1 MILKG
6 IRVLISI
13 FCLVLICFWVAFF
26 IGPSM
31 SVVIDVWRGNVKAYP
46 NEHNN
51 IPNIIGNSGG
61 LIAHAGGGINGL
73 KYTNSLDAIEQSIEH
88 GFKMVEL
95 DLLISSD
102 GRIVAVHDWKTFHEM
117 TNSNNTGSISSK
129 EFESK
134 IIYDKYKT
142 LNISTAIDILDK
154 NDVVLVT
161 DKIKNLVLLSKYII
175 DKDKS
180 IIEVFSIDKYNE
192 AIDLGFNNVAL
203 NIDLNTPFILDW
215 IDLNKI
221 KAVTYRGDNLGS
233 LGSEYK
239 KAIELSNM
247 GVSSM
252 IYSTNDLDLDGIK
265 ASGIGNFA
273 LYVDFVLPSDEL

>member
-13 FCLVLICFWVAFF
+13 FCLVLICFWVAFV
-26 IGPSM
+26 IGPSI

-73 KYTNSLDAIEQSIEH
+73 KYTNSLEAMEQSIEH

-134 IIYDKYKT
+134 IIYGKYKT
-142 LNISTAIDILDK
+142 INISTAIDILDG

-161 DKIKNLVLLSKYII
+161 DKIKNLALLSKYII

-192 AIDLGFNNVAL
+192 AIELGFNNVAL

-252 IYSTNDLDLDGIK
+252 IYSTNDLDLVGIK

>member
-13 FCLVLICFWVAFF
+13 FCLVLICFWVAFV

-51 IPNIIGNSGG
+51 IPDIIDNSGG

-73 KYTNSLDAIEQSIEH
+73 KYTNSLEAMEQSIEH
-88 GFKMVEL
+88 GFKMIEL

-142 LNISTAIDILDK
+142 LNISTAIDILDE
-154 NDVVLVT
+154 NDVVFVT
-161 DKIKNLVLLSKYII
+161 DKIKNLALLSKYII

-192 AIDLGFNNVAL
+192 AIELGFNNVAL

>member
-13 FCLVLICFWVAFF
+13 FCLVLICFWVAFV

-31 SVVIDVWRGNVKAYP
+31 SVVIDVWRGNVKVYP

-51 IPNIIGNSGG
+51 ISEIIVNSGG

-73 KYTNSLDAIEQSIEH
+73 KYTNSLEAMEQSIEH
-88 GFKMVEL
+88 GFKMIEL

-102 GRIVAVHDWKTFHEM
+102 GRIVAVHDWKSFHEM
-117 TNSNNTGSISSK
+117 TNSNNTGSISYK

-134 IIYDKYKT
+134 TIYDKYKT
-142 LNISTAIDILDK
+142 LNISTALDILDE
-154 NDVVLVT
+154 NNVVLVT

-180 IIEVFSIDKYNE
+180 IIEVFSTDKYNE
-192 AIDLGFNNVAL
+192 AIELGFNNVAL
-203 NIDLNTPFILDW
+203 NIDLNTPLILEW

-233 LGSEYK
+233 LGSEYQ

-247 GVSSM
+247 GVSAM
-252 IYSTNDLDLDGIK
+252 IYSTNDLDLGGIK

-273 LYVDFVLPSDEL
+273 LYVDFVLPSDER

>member
-6 IRVLISI
+6 IRVLMSI
-13 FCLVLICFWVAFF
+13 FCLVLICFWVAFV

-46 NEHNN
+46 NEHNS
-51 IPNIIGNSGG
+51 ISEIIVNSGG

-73 KYTNSLDAIEQSIEH
+73 KYTNSLEAMEQSIEH
-88 GFKMVEL
+88 GFKMIEL

-102 GRIVAVHDWKTFHEM
+102 GRIVAVHDWKSFHEM
-117 TNSNNTGSISSK
+117 TNSNNGSISYK

-142 LNISTAIDILDK
+142 LNISTAIDILDE

-161 DKIKNLVLLSKYII
+161 DKIKNIALLSKYII

-180 IIEVFSIDKYNE
+180 IIEVFSTDKYNE
-192 AIDLGFNNVAL
+192 AIELGFNNVAL
-203 NIDLNTPFILDW
+203 NIDLNTPFILEW

-239 KAIELSNM
+239 KAIELSSM

>member
-13 FCLVLICFWVAFF
+13 FCLVLICSWVAFF

-46 NEHNN
+46 NTHNN
-51 IPNIIGNSGG
+51 ISNIIVNSGS
-61 LIAHAGGGINGL
+61 LIAHAGGGIDGF
-73 KYTNSLDAIEQSIEH
+73 KYTNSLEAVEKSIES
-88 GFKMVEL
+88 GFKMIEL
-95 DLLISSD
+95 DLLVSSD
-102 GRIVAVHDWKTFHEM
+102 GKIVAVHDWNSFHMM
-117 TNSNNTGSISSK
+117 TNSNKNGPIASE
-129 EFESK
+129 EFELK
-134 IIYDKYKT
+134 TINDNYHT
-142 LNISTAIDILDK
+142 LNISEAIEILSE
-154 NDVVLVT
+154 NEVVLVT
-161 DKIKNLVLLSKYII
+161 DKIKNLALLSKNII

-192 AIDLGFNNVAL
+192 AIELGFNNVAL
-203 NIDLNTPFILDW
+203 NIDLNTPFILEW

-221 KAVTYRGDNLGS
+221 RAVTYRGDNLGS

>member
-1 MILKG
+1 M
-6 IRVLISI
+6 SI
-13 FCLVLICFWVAFF
+13 FCLVLICFWVAFV

-31 SVVIDVWRGNVKAYP
+31 SVVIDVWRGNVQAYP

-51 IPNIIGNSGG
+51 ISEIIVNSGG

-73 KYTNSLDAIEQSIEH
+73 KYTNSLEAMEQSIEH
-88 GFKMVEL
+88 GFKMIEL

-102 GRIVAVHDWKTFHEM
+102 GRIVAVHDWKSFHEM
-117 TNSNNTGSISSK
+117 TNSNNTGSISYK

-142 LNISTAIDILDK
+142 LNISTAIDVLDE

-161 DKIKNLVLLSKYII
+161 DKIKNLALLSKYII

-192 AIDLGFNNVAL
+192 AIELGFNNVAL
-203 NIDLNTPFILDW
+203 NIDLNTPFILEW

-221 KAVTYRGDNLGS
+221 RAVTYRGDNLGS

-239 KAIELSNM
+239 KAIELSNL

>member
-13 FCLVLICFWVAFF
+13 FCLVLICFWVAFV

-73 KYTNSLDAIEQSIEH
+73 KYTNSLEAMEQSIEH
-88 GFKMVEL
+88 GFKMIEL

-102 GRIVAVHDWKTFHEM
+102 GRIVAVHDWKSFHEM
-117 TNSNNTGSISSK
+117 TNSNNTGSISYK

-134 IIYDKYKT
+134 VIYDKYKT
-142 LNISTAIDILDK
+142 LNISTAIDVLDE

-161 DKIKNLVLLSKYII
+161 DKIKNLALLSKYII

-203 NIDLNTPFILDW
+203 NIDLNTPFILEW

>member
-13 FCLVLICFWVAFF
+13 FCLVLICFWVAFV

-73 KYTNSLDAIEQSIEH
+73 KYTNSLEAMEQSIEH

-203 NIDLNTPFILDW
+203 NIVLNTPFILDW

>member
-13 FCLVLICFWVAFF
+13 FCLVLICFWVAFV

-73 KYTNSLDAIEQSIEH
+73 KYTNSLEAMEQSIEH

-134 IIYDKYKT
+134 IICDKYKT

>member
-13 FCLVLICFWVAFF
+13 FCLVLICFWVAFV

-31 SVVIDVWRGNVKAYP
+31 SVVIDVWRGNVQAYP

-51 IPNIIGNSGG
+51 ISEIIVNSGG

-73 KYTNSLDAIEQSIEH
+73 KYTNSLEAMEQSIEH
-88 GFKMVEL
+88 GFKMIEL

-102 GRIVAVHDWKTFHEM
+102 GRIVAVHDWKSFHEM
-117 TNSNNTGSISSK
+117 TNSNNTGSISYK

-142 LNISTAIDILDK
+142 LNISTAIDVLDE

-161 DKIKNLVLLSKYII
+161 DKIKNLALLSKYII

-192 AIDLGFNNVAL
+192 AIELGFNNVAL
-203 NIDLNTPFILDW
+203 NIDLNTPFILEW

>member
-1 MILKG
+1 
-6 IRVLISI
+6 
-13 FCLVLICFWVAFF
+13 
-26 IGPSM
+26 M

-51 IPNIIGNSGG
+51 ISEIIVNSGG

-73 KYTNSLDAIEQSIEH
+73 KYTNSLEAMEQSIEH
-88 GFKMVEL
+88 GFKMIEL

-102 GRIVAVHDWKTFHEM
+102 GRIVAVHDWKSFHEM
-117 TNSNNTGSISSK
+117 TSSNNTGSISYK

-142 LNISTAIDILDK
+142 LNISTAIDILGE

-161 DKIKNLVLLSKYII
+161 DKIKNLALLSKYII

-180 IIEVFSIDKYNE
+180 IIEVFSTDKYNE
-192 AIDLGFNNVAL
+192 AIELGFNNVAL
-203 NIDLNTPFILDW
+203 NIDLNTPLILEW

-233 LGSEYK
+233 LGSEYQ

-247 GVSSM
+247 GVSAM

-265 ASGIGNFA
+265 ASGIVNFA
-273 LYVDFVLPSDEL
+273 LYVDFVLPSDER

>member
-13 FCLVLICFWVAFF
+13 FCLVLICFWVAFV

-73 KYTNSLDAIEQSIEH
+73 KYTNSLEAMEQSIEH
-88 GFKMVEL
+88 GFKMIEL

-102 GRIVAVHDWKTFHEM
+102 GRIVAVHDWNTFHVM

-134 IIYDKYKT
+134 IIHDKYKT
-142 LNISTAIDILDK
+142 LNISTAIDILGE

-161 DKIKNLVLLSKYII
+161 DKIKNLALLSKYII

-180 IIEVFSIDKYNE
+180 IIEVFSTDKYNE
-192 AIDLGFNNVAL
+192 AIELGFNNVAL
-203 NIDLNTPFILDW
+203 NIDLNTPLILEW

-233 LGSEYK
+233 LGSEYQ

-247 GVSSM
+247 GVSAM

-265 ASGIGNFA
+265 ASGIENFA
-273 LYVDFVLPSDEL
+273 LYVDFVLPSDER

>member
-13 FCLVLICFWVAFF
+13 FCLVLICFWVAFV

-73 KYTNSLDAIEQSIEH
+73 KYTNSLEAMEQSIEH
-88 GFKMVEL
+88 GFKMIEL

-102 GRIVAVHDWKTFHEM
+102 GRIVAVHDWKSFHEM

-161 DKIKNLVLLSKYII
+161 DKIKNLALLSKYII

-192 AIDLGFNNVAL
+192 AIELGFNNVAL

>member
-13 FCLVLICFWVAFF
+13 FCLVLICFWVAFV

-73 KYTNSLDAIEQSIEH
+73 KYTNSLEAMEQSIEH
-88 GFKMVEL
+88 GFKMIEL

-102 GRIVAVHDWKTFHEM
+102 GRIVAVHDWKSFHEM
-117 TNSNNTGSISSK
+117 TNSNNTGSISYK

-142 LNISTAIDILDK
+142 LNISTAIDILDE

-161 DKIKNLVLLSKYII
+161 DKIKNIALLSKYII

-192 AIDLGFNNVAL
+192 AIELGFNNVAL
-203 NIDLNTPFILDW
+203 NIDLNTPFILEW

>member
-13 FCLVLICFWVAFF
+13 FCLVLICFWVAFV

-73 KYTNSLDAIEQSIEH
+73 KYTNSLEAMEQSIEH

-161 DKIKNLVLLSKYII
+161 DKIKNIALLSKYII

-180 IIEVFSIDKYNE
+180 IIEVFNTDKYNE
-192 AIDLGFNNVAL
+192 AIELGFNNVAL
-203 NIDLNTPFILDW
+203 NIDLNTPFILEW
-215 IDLNKI
+215 IDLNQI

-233 LGSEYK
+233 LGSEYQ

-247 GVSSM
+247 GVSAM

-273 LYVDFVLPSDEL
+273 LYVDFVLPLDEL

>member
-13 FCLVLICFWVAFF
+13 FCLVLICFWVAFV
-26 IGPSM
+26 IGPSI

-51 IPNIIGNSGG
+51 ILNIIGNSGG

-73 KYTNSLDAIEQSIEH
+73 KYTNSLEAMEQSIEH

>member
-13 FCLVLICFWVAFF
+13 FCLVLICFWVAFV

-51 IPNIIGNSGG
+51 ISEIIVNSGG

-73 KYTNSLDAIEQSIEH
+73 KYTNSLEAMEQSIEH
-88 GFKMVEL
+88 DFKMIEL

-102 GRIVAVHDWKTFHEM
+102 GRIVAVHDWKSFHEI
-117 TNSNNTGSISSK
+117 TNSNNTGSISYK
-129 EFESK
+129 EYESK

-142 LNISTAIDILDK
+142 LNISTAIDVLDE

-161 DKIKNLVLLSKYII
+161 DKIKNIALLSKYII

-192 AIDLGFNNVAL
+192 AIELGFNNVAL
-203 NIDLNTPFILDW
+203 NIDLNTPFILEW

>member
-6 IRVLISI
+6 IRVLMSI
-13 FCLVLICFWVAFF
+13 FCLVLICFWVAFV

-46 NEHNN
+46 NEHNS
-51 IPNIIGNSGG
+51 ISEIIVNSGG

-73 KYTNSLDAIEQSIEH
+73 KYTNSLEAMEQSIEH
-88 GFKMVEL
+88 GFKMIEL

-102 GRIVAVHDWKTFHEM
+102 GRIVAVHDWKSFHEM
-117 TNSNNTGSISSK
+117 TNSNNTGCISYK

-142 LNISTAIDILDK
+142 LNISTAIDILDE

-161 DKIKNLVLLSKYII
+161 DKIKNIALLSKYII

-180 IIEVFSIDKYNE
+180 IIEVFSTDKYNE
-192 AIDLGFNNVAL
+192 AIELGFNNVAL
-203 NIDLNTPFILDW
+203 SIDLNTPFILEW

>member
-13 FCLVLICFWVAFF
+13 FCLVLICFWVAFV

-31 SVVIDVWRGNVKAYP
+31 SVVIDVWRGNVQAYP

-51 IPNIIGNSGG
+51 ISEIIVNSGG

-73 KYTNSLDAIEQSIEH
+73 KYTNSLEAMEQSIEH
-88 GFKMVEL
+88 GFKMIEL

-102 GRIVAVHDWKTFHEM
+102 GRIVAVHDWKSFHEM
-117 TNSNNTGSISSK
+117 TNSNNTGSISYK

-142 LNISTAIDILDK
+142 LNISTAIDVLDE

-161 DKIKNLVLLSKYII
+161 DKIKNLSLLSKYII

-192 AIDLGFNNVAL
+192 AIELGFNNVAL
-203 NIDLNTPFILDW
+203 NIDLNTLFILEW

-221 KAVTYRGDNLGS
+221 RAVTYRGDNLGS

>member
-13 FCLVLICFWVAFF
+13 FCLVLICFWVAFV

-51 IPNIIGNSGG
+51 ISEIIVNSGG

-73 KYTNSLDAIEQSIEH
+73 KYTNSLEAMEQSIEH
-88 GFKMVEL
+88 GFKMIEL

-102 GRIVAVHDWKTFHEM
+102 GRIVAVHDWKSFHEM
-117 TNSNNTGSISSK
+117 TNSNNTGSISYK

-134 IIYDKYKT
+134 TIYDKYKT
-142 LNISTAIDILDK
+142 LNISTALDFLDE
-154 NDVVLVT
+154 NNVVLVT
-161 DKIKNLVLLSKYII
+161 DKIKNLALLSKYII

-180 IIEVFSIDKYNE
+180 IIEVFSTDKYNE
-192 AIDLGFNNVAL
+192 AIELGFNNVAL
-203 NIDLNTPFILDW
+203 NIDLNTPLILEW

-233 LGSEYK
+233 LGSEYQ

-247 GVSSM
+247 GVSAM
-252 IYSTNDLDLDGIK
+252 IYSTNDLDLGGIK

-273 LYVDFVLPSDEL
+273 LYVDFVLPSDER

>member
-13 FCLVLICFWVAFF
+13 FCLVLICFWVAFV

-51 IPNIIGNSGG
+51 ISEIIVNSGG

-73 KYTNSLDAIEQSIEH
+73 KYTNSLEAMEQSIEH
-88 GFKMVEL
+88 GFKMIEL

-102 GRIVAVHDWKTFHEM
+102 GRIVAVHDWKSFHEM
-117 TNSNNTGSISSK
+117 TNSNNTGSISYK

-134 IIYDKYKT
+134 TIYDKYKT
-142 LNISTAIDILDK
+142 LNISTAIDILDE

-161 DKIKNLVLLSKYII
+161 DKIKNLALLSKYII

-192 AIDLGFNNVAL
+192 AIELGFNNVAL
-203 NIDLNTPFILDW
+203 NIDLNTPFILEW

-252 IYSTNDLDLDGIK
+252 IYSTNDLDLEGIK

-273 LYVDFVLPSDEL
+273 LYVDFVMPSVEL

>member
-13 FCLVLICFWVAFF
+13 FCLVLICFWVAFV

-73 KYTNSLDAIEQSIEH
+73 KYTNSLEAMEQSIEH

-161 DKIKNLVLLSKYII
+161 DKIKNIALLSKYII

>member
-13 FCLVLICFWVAFF
+13 FCLVLICFWVAFV

-51 IPNIIGNSGG
+51 ISEIIVNSGG

-73 KYTNSLDAIEQSIEH
+73 KYTNSLEAMEQSIEH
-88 GFKMVEL
+88 GFKMIEL

-102 GRIVAVHDWKTFHEM
+102 GRIVAVHDWKSFHEM
-117 TNSNNTGSISSK
+117 TSSNNTGSISYK

-142 LNISTAIDILDK
+142 LNISTAIDILGE

-161 DKIKNLVLLSKYII
+161 DKIKNLALLSKYII

-180 IIEVFSIDKYNE
+180 IIEVFSTDKYNE
-192 AIDLGFNNVAL
+192 AIELGFNNVAL
-203 NIDLNTPFILDW
+203 NIDLNTPLILEW

-233 LGSEYK
+233 LGSEYQ

-247 GVSSM
+247 GVSAM

-265 ASGIGNFA
+265 ASGIVNFA
-273 LYVDFVLPSDEL
+273 LYVDFVLPSDER

>member
-1 MILKG
+1 MILKE

-161 DKIKNLVLLSKYII
+161 DKIKNLALLSKYII

-192 AIDLGFNNVAL
+192 AIELGFNNVAL

-221 KAVTYRGDNLGS
+221 MAVTYRGDNLGS

-273 LYVDFVLPSDEL
+273 LYVDFILPSDEL